1 MEHLRAQVAQ
11 RRLRLARHEVP
22 GWVIKNS
29 ASPVGTTETS
39 RSVCYVPPLEGA
51 RIFMASYPALAA
63 PTALAACWANFAAS
77 AKRTRFVVEFVEGKG
92 GQPERLEFFDNLSTI
107 AAMLQRF
114 HKCLSSG
121 CPRFPLPLLV
131 SGSAVKLVVLKNPER
146 AGGQV
151 VSGCIRDN
159 ASGESL
165 LAKPA
170 SRENYDDGLIGT
182 SPFCTWDTAFSSLA
196 LPLRTT
202 SNWRMGKILAE
213 ADRAG
218 SISPVTARG
227 DQGLGD
233 RGRPC
238 DLAGPVVL
246 KRAKR
251 APERSP
257 RLGLH
262 HKHSHAGGEHRHCGN
277 RYDDPSQ
284 TRTRLA
290 LHQFLVPGD
299 DQDCDKKEGS

>member
-1 MEHLRAQVAQ
+1 
-11 RRLRLARHEVP
+11 
-22 GWVIKNS
+22 
-29 ASPVGTTETS
+29 
-39 RSVCYVPPLEGA
+39 
-51 RIFMASYPALAA
+51 
-63 PTALAACWANFAAS
+63 
-77 AKRTRFVVEFVEGKG
+77 
-92 GQPERLEFFDNLSTI
+92 
-107 AAMLQRF
+107 MLQRF

-233 RGRPC
+233 RGRRC
-238 DLAGPVVL
+238 DLAGPVVP

-251 APERSP
+251 ALERSP
-257 RLGLH
+257 RRKPWERDREKQSPCSGRKNASISFYGKTTLTPASRAGSSVSRDPRLTSLLRNSSARFAGLRSIPLLP
-262 HKHSHAGGEHRHCGN
+262 HSLRCGL
-277 RYDDPSQ
+277 RSSARFTRFSRPPS
-284 TRTRLA
+284 
-290 LHQFLVPGD
+290 V
-299 DQDCDKKEGS
+299 